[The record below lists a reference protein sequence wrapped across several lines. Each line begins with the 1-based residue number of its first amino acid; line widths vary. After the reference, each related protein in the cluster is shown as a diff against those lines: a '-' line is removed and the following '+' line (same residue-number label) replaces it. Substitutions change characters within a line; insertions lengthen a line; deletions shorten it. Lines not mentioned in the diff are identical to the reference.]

1 MRGKNLVKSCLN
13 YTSRRKV
20 LLGLDHAS
28 CEVVNFF
35 PTLGREAMR
44 FLDSGRSLKTHPV
57 GKTESR
63 LSHHEEGKHRQH
75 AEAGSLGI
83 TERPT
88 AVISS
93 LLTGHEQEVNQRH
106 GLQRQHLW
114 SHRETETLGTKQPE
128 VWTTIHLTYWL
139 FVLIYNHKLKN
150 MYVRKRAQVA
160 VCKLISFLSICSVFT
175 AIILSG
181 NKVFHQLQ
189 PLQLRLSHHL

>member
-1 MRGKNLVKSCLN
+1 MGVFQTTGVLLDNSDHILKVWEVNRQFIIEKKKNKHWQTDQIKIQTGTFMRGKNLVKSCLN

-106 GLQRQHLW
+106 GLQRQHL
-114 SHRETETLGTKQPE
+114 
-128 VWTTIHLTYWL
+128 
-139 FVLIYNHKLKN
+139 
-150 MYVRKRAQVA
+150 
-160 VCKLISFLSICSVFT
+160 
-175 AIILSG
+175 
-181 NKVFHQLQ
+181 
-189 PLQLRLSHHL
+189 

>member
-1 MRGKNLVKSCLN
+1 MGVFQTTGVLLDNSDHILKVWEVNRQFLIKKKQTLANRPDKNSDWHIHEGKNLVKSCLN

-63 LSHHEEGKHRQH
+63 LSHHEEGKHQQH
-75 AEAGSLGI
+75 GEAGSLGI

-106 GLQRQHLW
+106 GLQRQHL
-114 SHRETETLGTKQPE
+114 
-128 VWTTIHLTYWL
+128 
-139 FVLIYNHKLKN
+139 
-150 MYVRKRAQVA
+150 
-160 VCKLISFLSICSVFT
+160 
-175 AIILSG
+175 
-181 NKVFHQLQ
+181 
-189 PLQLRLSHHL
+189 

>member
-1 MRGKNLVKSCLN
+1 MGVFQTTGVLLDNSDHILKVWEVNRQFLIEKKKSKHWQTDQIKIQTGTFMRGKNLVKSCLN

-63 LSHHEEGKHRQH
+63 LSHHEEGKHQQH
-75 AEAGSLGI
+75 GEAGSLGI

-106 GLQRQHLW
+106 GLQRQHL
-114 SHRETETLGTKQPE
+114 
-128 VWTTIHLTYWL
+128 
-139 FVLIYNHKLKN
+139 
-150 MYVRKRAQVA
+150 
-160 VCKLISFLSICSVFT
+160 
-175 AIILSG
+175 
-181 NKVFHQLQ
+181 
-189 PLQLRLSHHL
+189 